1 MVLGVGTALGFE
13 MLRRRKKKK
22 KKKLTEAPE
31 SQGPAPTRPSEKSE
45 PKINYL
51 DPMPKL
57 KPREGGPKPAPMPN
71 QPRPKKGKEKFR
83 EVPKAKKKKGKKEDK
98 KPEIISVKDGGMLTK
113 TVSSK
118 KGSNSQGMRGTGA
131 AIRGTKFKGVF

>member
-1 MVLGVGTALGFE
+1 MVLGAGSFLLNE
-13 MLRRRKKKK
+13 MLKRRKKKK
-22 KKKLTEAPE
+22 KLTSPE
-31 SQGPAPTRPSEKSE
+31 FQGPAPTRPSQKGE

-51 DPMPKL
+51 DPMPKI
-57 KPREGGPKPAPMPN
+57 K
-71 QPRPKKGKEKFR
+71 PKKGKEKFR
-83 EVPKAKKKKGKKEDK
+83 GVPKAKKKKGKKEDK

-118 KGSNSQGMRGTGA
+118 TGSNSQGMRGTGA

>member
-1 MVLGVGTALGFE
+1 MVLGAGSFLLNE
-13 MLRRRKKKK
+13 MLKRRKKKK
-22 KKKLTEAPE
+22 KLTSPE
-31 SQGPAPTRPSEKSE
+31 FQGPAPTRPSQKGE

-51 DPMPKL
+51 DPMPKI
-57 KPREGGPKPAPMPN
+57 KPKEGGPKPAPMPN
-71 QPRPKKGKEKFR
+71 QPKPKKGKEKFR

-118 KGSNSQGMRGTGA
+118 TGSNSQGMRGTGA

>member
-31 SQGPAPTRPSEKSE
+31 
-45 PKINYL
+45 INYL
-51 DPMPKL
+51 DPMPKF
-57 KPREGGPKPAPMPN
+57 KPKGGGPKPAPMPN
-71 QPRPKKGKEKFR
+71 QPRPKKGKEKFG

-118 KGSNSQGMRGTGA
+118 TGSNSQGMRGTGA

>member
-22 KKKLTEAPE
+22 KPKLTEPPE
-31 SQGPAPTRPSEKSE
+31 
-45 PKINYL
+45 INYL
-51 DPMPKL
+51 DPMPKF
-57 KPREGGPKPAPMPN
+57 KPKGGGPKPAPMPN
-71 QPRPKKGKEKFR
+71 QPRPKKGKEKFG

-98 KPEIISVKDGGMLTK
+98 KPEIISVKDGGSVEGKRLTR
-113 TVSSK
+113 TVPPK
-118 KGSNSQGMRGTGA
+118 KGPNSQGMRGTGA

>member
-1 MVLGVGTALGFE
+1 MVLGAGSFLLKE
-13 MLRRRKKKK
+13 MLKRRKKKK
-22 KKKLTEAPE
+22 KKKLTSPE
-31 SQGPAPTRPSEKSE
+31 VQGPAPTMPSQKSE

-51 DPMPKL
+51 DPMPKI
-57 KPREGGPKPAPMPN
+57 KPKEGGPKPAPMPN
-71 QPRPKKGKEKFR
+71 QPKPKKGKEKFR
-83 EVPKAKKKKGKKEDK
+83 EVPPKAKKKKGKKEDK

-118 KGSNSQGMRGTGA
+118 RGSNSQGTRGTGA

>member
-22 KKKLTEAPE
+22 KPKLTEP
-31 SQGPAPTRPSEKSE
+31 

-98 KPEIISVKDGGMLTK
+98 KPKIISVKDGGMVTK
-113 TVSSK
+113 TFSSK
-118 KGSNSQGMRGTGA
+118 RGSNYQGTRGTGA
-131 AIRGTKFKGVF
+131 AIRGTKFKGAF

>member
-1 MVLGVGTALGFE
+1 

-22 KKKLTEAPE
+22 KPKLTEAPE
-31 SQGPAPTRPSEKSE
+31 
-45 PKINYL
+45 INYL
-51 DPMPKL
+51 DPMPKF
-57 KPREGGPKPAPMPN
+57 KPKGGGPKPAPMPN

-118 KGSNSQGMRGTGA
+118 IGSNSQGMRGTGA

>member
-22 KKKLTEAPE
+22 KPKLTDP
-31 SQGPAPTRPSEKSE
+31 

-57 KPREGGPKPAPMPN
+57 KPREGVPKPAPMPN

-83 EVPKAKKKKGKKEDK
+83 EVPPKAKKKKGKKEDK

-118 KGSNSQGMRGTGA
+118 RGSNSQGTRGTGA